1 MHYCIKKI
9 YHVYYTTQWNVISWS
24 KFNHMT
30 LTSSNEKWMR
40 VADIVRRFFT
50 LMVWVILSLRKLL
63 QTAMHWQNR
72 LFLTLQSLNL
82 LSVCFFLAVINHV
95 INKTKKSMQWRHRSV
110 CIALRDINVYVKTG
124 VTTIHEL
131 VTPN

>member
-1 MHYCIKKI
+1 
-9 YHVYYTTQWNVISWS
+9 
-24 KFNHMT
+24 
-30 LTSSNEKWMR
+30 MR

-82 LSVCFFLAVINHV
+82 LSVCFFLAVLNHV
-95 INKTKKSMQWRHRSV
+95 INKTKKSMQ
-110 CIALRDINVYVKTG
+110 
-124 VTTIHEL
+124 
-131 VTPN
+131 